1 MRIVQV
7 RAEVPVV
14 GAWTDKQVRQ
24 VFGELPG
31 FGLYV
36 SGRLLTFVFE
46 VNVPGTR
53 GSRVNS
59 QPAIEKGHEM
69 LRDAAVA
76 AGKGLTGSRV
86 TVEKVFD

>member
-1 MRIVQV
+1 M

-14 GAWTDKQVRQ
+14 GAWTDNQVRQ

-36 SGRLLTFVFE
+36 SGHMLTFVFE

-59 QPAIEKGHEM
+59 QQAIDKGHEM

-76 AGKGLTGSRV
+76 AGKALNGPRV
-86 TVEKVFD
+86 TVEKVYD